1 MIAWF
6 ARNGVAANLLMG
18 IIVVSGF
25 FSIRALK
32 MELFPDFD
40 LDLVTISVP
49 YPGAAPLEVEDGIC
63 KQVEEKI
70 WDLDGI
76 KEMTSFARENLGVVS
91 VQVSRGKDAKLLA
104 DEIKVRVDSIL
115 NFPEEAEK
123 PMVEVATQKRRVLAL
138 AIHGDCDEKS
148 LRKLADKTLDELTNL
163 PGITQVE
170 IAGIRKPEIGI
181 EVSED
186 ALREYGMSFDPGKDD
201 DVSMESEGVTFR
213 VDKRSL
219 EQLDGSV
226 VDFDDGLMG
235 KGFEIKNPNAEST
248 CGCGKS
254 FA

>member
-18 IIVVSGF
+18 IIVISGF

-32 MELFPDFD
+32 MELFPEFD

-181 EVSED
+181 EVSEN
-186 ALREYGMSFDPGKDD
+186 ALREYGMSFDEVSRAIKSNSVDIPG
-201 DVSMESEGVTFR
+201 GVARTSSGETLL
-213 VDKRSL
+213 RS
-219 EQLDGSV
+219 
-226 VDFDDGLMG
+226 MG
-235 KGFEIKNPNAEST
+235 KAHNGKQFEKMQILTSSNGSHLSLVNLPR
-248 CGCGKS
+248 
-254 FA
+254 